1 MSRKKATGDV
11 PQAPPPDPA
20 SPPTP
25 TVTHYQQVAANLN
38 KAIDDVLALM
48 PNFVES
54 HPASRGVIRSQR
66 SVSNDFIVSAIAAV
80 EQNPEIQALHDFDV
94 AEARDVLQFS
104 EAFRPMKDKLNAAA
118 VNVEFSIG
126 FRRANIVE
134 PALQVYAVTK
144 GLARNPARTSAAAHA
159 SNLKRDLGRSG
170 RKKKPAPAP
179 VPTLPIPMESVI
191 GGLTVD
197 EQ

>member
-1 MSRKKATGDV
+1 MSKTKAAGDV
-11 PQAPPPDPA
+11 PQVPADPVPA
-20 SPPTP
+20 QTP
-25 TVTHYQQVAANLN
+25 TITHYQQVAANLN
-38 KAIDDVLALM
+38 KAIDDMLALM
-48 PNFVES
+48 PAFVEA
-54 HPASRGVIRSQR
+54 HPATKRAVRTQR

-80 EQNPEIQALHDFDV
+80 EQNPEIEGLHDFNV
-94 AEARDVLQFS
+94 AEARDTLQFS

-159 SNLKRDLGRSG
+159 ANLKRDLGRSG

-179 VPTLPIPMESVI
+179 VPTSPIPTVI
-191 GGLTVD
+191 GGLTAD
-197 EQ
+197 EQA

>member
-20 SPPTP
+20 TPQTP
-25 TVTHYQQVAANLN
+25 TVTHYQEVAANLN
-38 KAIDDVLALM
+38 KAIDDMLALM
-48 PNFVES
+48 PAFVEA
-54 HPASRGVIRSQR
+54 HPATKRVVRAQR

-80 EQNPEIQALHDFDV
+80 EQNPEIDGLHDFNV
-94 AEARDVLQFS
+94 AEARDTLQFS
-104 EAFRPMKDKLNAAA
+104 EAFRPMKDKLYAAA
-118 VNVEFSIG
+118 TNVEFSIDR
-126 FRRANIVE
+126 RRANVVE
-134 PALQVYAVTK
+134 PGLQVYALTK

-159 SNLKRDLGRSG
+159 ANLKRDLGRKGG

-179 VPTLPIPMESVI
+179 VPTLPIPAVI

>member
-1 MSRKKATGDV
+1 MSDVVTGV
-11 PQAPPPDPA
+11 TAAAAPDDPA
-20 SPPTP
+20 SPQTP
-25 TVTHYQQVAANLN
+25 TVTHYQEVAANLN
-38 KAIDDVLALM
+38 KAIDDMLALM

-94 AEARDVLQFS
+94 EEARDVLQFS

-118 VNVEFSIG
+118 VNVEFSIDL
-126 FRRANIVE
+126 RRANVVE

-159 SNLKRDLGRSG
+159 ANLKRDLGRAG
-170 RKKKPAPAP
+170 RKKKAAPSPAPTP
-179 VPTLPIPMESVI
+179 GIPTEK
-191 GGLTVD
+191 GGLV
-197 EQ
+197 Q

>member
-1 MSRKKATGDV
+1 MSDVVTGV
-11 PQAPPPDPA
+11 TAAAAPDDPA
-20 SPPTP
+20 SPQTP

-38 KAIDDVLALM
+38 KAIYEMLALM

-54 HPASRGVIRSQR
+54 HPATKGVVRSQR
-66 SVSNDFIVSAIAAV
+66 SVSNDFIISAIAAV
-80 EQNPEIQALHDFDV
+80 EQNPEIDGLHDFDV

-118 VNVEFSIG
+118 LNVEFSID
-126 FRRANIVE
+126 FRRANVVE

-159 SNLKRDLGRSG
+159 ANLKRDLGRKGG
-170 RKKKPAPAP
+170 RKKVTPP
-179 VPTLPIPMESVI
+179 PTAPIPTEK
-191 GGLTVD
+191 GGLI
-197 EQ
+197 Q